1 VPSRERA
8 AVNQH
13 VLPCL
18 DAAAMLGCPTVGTL
32 VGRDPTK
39 TVGENLG
46 EAEEVFRALLARAGG
61 HDGS

>member
-1 VPSRERA
+1 
-8 AVNQH
+8 
-13 VLPCL
+13 
-18 DAAAMLGCPTVGTL
+18 MLGCPTVGTL